1 MESIFDWLEPTEAG
15 LFDVS
20 DGADRL
26 RDVLRIHRAGERPDL
41 DGCVAAI
48 IGVMDR
54 RGSLDGAQT
63 DRAAEWVRG
72 KLYGLT
78 TMDRWAPVAD
88 LGNIVAGP
96 TESDTRAA
104 LDVVCQELMA
114 RDIVPLVVGGSQVL
128 TVPMYAAYARQDRPI
143 NVVSVDAG
151 LDFGGDPQEVDGRN
165 WLNALIL
172 PEGGHLF
179 DFTQLGHQRYLAD
192 GDTLQLMERMHFD
205 AVRLGR
211 LRGDMAA
218 AEPIL
223 RDADLVSF
231 DLGAVRTADHPAS
244 PESRPNGLT
253 GEEFCQLAR
262 YAGYSD
268 RLTAIGFFEHDPS
281 RDGDGRGGQLL
292 AEAIWCFLEG
302 VMHRIGDHPRG
313 STADYLQYRVVLEDE
328 DHEVVFYKSPRSDR
342 WWMDIPTPGAGN
354 RKGRLLLIP
363 CTYADYQA
371 AATGHLPDRW
381 WRTQQKLA

>member
-88 LGNIVAGP
+88 LGNIVAGS
-96 TESDTRAA
+96 TEADTRAA

>member
-78 TMDRWAPVAD
+78 TMDRWALVAD

-104 LDVVCQELMA
+104 LDVVPGAHGPGHRPA
-114 RDIVPLVVGGSQVL
+114 RGGRIAS
-128 TVPMYAAYARQDRPI
+128 PDRADVRRI
-143 NVVSVDAG
+143 CSAG
-151 LDFGGDPQEVDGRN
+151 P
-165 WLNALIL
+165 
-172 PEGGHLF
+172 P
-179 DFTQLGHQRYLAD
+179 HQR
-192 GDTLQLMERMHFD
+192 GQRRRRT
-205 AVRLGR
+205 R
-211 LRGDMAA
+211 LRRGSRRKWMAA
-218 AEPIL
+218 IGSTPSSCPKADTSSISPSWATSATSQMETPSNSWSACTSTPSVWADCGGTWPRQSPSCGTPISSAL
-223 RDADLVSF
+223 TWAPCAPRII
-231 DLGAVRTADHPAS
+231 PAS

>member
-292 AEAIWCFLEG
+292 SEAIWCFLEG

>member
-41 DGCVAAI
+41 EGCVAAI

>member
-342 WWMDIPTPGAGN
+342 WWMDIPTPCAGN